1 MVKNLPANA
10 GDTGSIPDLGRFLVL
25 QSNYVYE
32 LQLLSLCSRARM
44 SQLLSSCVATTE
56 AHALKSLC
64 SATREATAVRSPSP
78 ANRGSLDA
86 ALKTRAAKN
95 K

>member
-1 MVKNLPANA
+1 MGFPGGSVVKNPPANA

-32 LQLLSLCSRARM
+32 L
-44 SQLLSSCVATTE
+44 QLLSSCVATTE